1 MSYLQKGHWAG
12 TTDVASLL
20 STYKIISQILC
31 CLLSPHTERFV
42 ETTSSHITSLRQ
54 IDRHQL
60 WQIMHENGFPQ
71 AYFWTT
77 GLTGWRT
84 FRQRSKLRVSLMS
97 LKPSQKQ
104 QLEDREGV

>member
-1 MSYLQKGHWAG
+1 MSYLQKGHWTG

-42 ETTSSHITSLRQ
+42 ETTSSHITSLR
-54 IDRHQL
+54 
-60 WQIMHENGFPQ
+60 QIMHENGFPQ